1 MSGFRVCSKRGL
13 VGKTTS
19 KRHEHTGINIDVK
32 RHVCLR
38 EKGNQSEKDLQGISN
53 KSAII

>member
-19 KRHEHTGINIDVK
+19 KRHEHTGTLMST
-32 RHVCLR
+32 HVCLR

>member
-1 MSGFRVCSKRGL
+1 MPGFRVCSKRGL

-38 EKGNQSEKDLQGISN
+38 EKGNQSEKDL
-53 KSAII
+53 

>member
-19 KRHEHTGINIDVK
+19 KRHEHTCL